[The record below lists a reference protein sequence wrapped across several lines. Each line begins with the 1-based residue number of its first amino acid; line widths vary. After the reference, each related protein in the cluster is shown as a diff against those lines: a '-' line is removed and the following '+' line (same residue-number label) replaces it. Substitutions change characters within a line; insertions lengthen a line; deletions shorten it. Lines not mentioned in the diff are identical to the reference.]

1 MNVPI
6 DRLLCYLLL
15 WKLHGVWLSFGGIIR
30 VVTDDAKNLEDM
42 VDRAAAIAF
51 CGNRTA
57 FRLGMRFGDGNRVDV
72 VIWSIDFVCSSE
84 KVAFMVEHLM
94 EDPLLSH

>member
-1 MNVPI
+1 
-6 DRLLCYLLL
+6 
-15 WKLHGVWLSFGGIIR
+15 
-30 VVTDDAKNLEDM
+30 
-42 VDRAAAIAF
+42 
-51 CGNRTA
+51 
-57 FRLGMRFGDGNRVDV
+57 MRFGDGNRVDV